1 MFILQHRKIIFFSC
15 FASRHIMK
23 RYLGLEK
30 KPWRKSLAFATW
42 PWLWIALVLTLE
54 FAASLRLPY
63 GESH

>member
-1 MFILQHRKIIFFSC
+1 
-15 FASRHIMK
+15 MK